1 VTKEGRNVKKILT
14 ALAAVSAAALLA
26 AGAGT
31 AAPRQ
36 PMMLDCEGLG
46 SIGILVPPAHG
57 ASISWGAA
65 QILGDGHSIAVQ
77 FEFSEYDS
85 TVGAMLFDS
94 GPIAKGGGNANP
106 NQPTTSC
113 SLTQTATLADFL
125 QPGDP
130 TPTAPFALT
139 DTVTFRIDVQVILK

>member
-1 VTKEGRNVKKILT
+1 VKKILT

-36 PMMLDCEGLG
+36 PMTLDCDGIG
-46 SIGILVPPAHG
+46 PIGILVPPAHG
-57 ASISWGAA
+57 AALSWGTA
-65 QILGDGHSIAVQ
+65 QIVGGGHSIAVQ
-77 FEFSEYDS
+77 FEFSEYD
-85 TVGAMLFDS
+85 TTAQAMLFDS
-94 GPIAKGGGNANP
+94 GPIAKGDGNANP

-113 SLTQTATLADFL
+113 SLTQTATLADF
-125 QPGDP
+125 QQAGDP

-139 DTVTFRIDVQVILK
+139 DTVIFRIDVQLILM